1 MDKMKWNRK
10 PPSPKSRMI
19 NRKGQNTFFCT
30 FLCRYFSRLQHETS
44 RNFLV
49 THFVQEMSY
58 MFSFTLFSLLL
69 IFTFNLWPL
78 AFFIFSKLLQNFHVV
93 LPTKKFLVCFFSH
106 SRSLPPFFLLSF
118 VGLLPTLSFSFSLA
132 LYSKFVD
139 MTINLSLTP

>member
-1 MDKMKWNRK
+1 MEQKTPIPQIKDDKSQRAKH
-10 PPSPKSRMI
+10 
-19 NRKGQNTFFCT
+19 FFCT

-69 IFTFNLWPL
+69 IFTLHLWPL

-106 SRSLPPFFLLSF
+106 SRSLPSFFLLSF

-139 MTINLSLTP
+139 MTINLSLTL